1 MAREMKDSGVE
12 WIGYIPCPWETLPI
26 HSAFVER
33 REKVS
38 DIEWEPLSVTK
49 SGVVKQL
56 EHAAKSNNHNDR
68 KKVCIGDF
76 AINSRSDRKESC
88 GLSSMDGSVSLINT
102 VLIPNDSLY
111 SLEYVKYLL
120 KNYGFAEEFYR
131 WGTGIV
137 ADLWST
143 NFERMKNIKLPL
155 PPLSEQ
161 QKIADFLDEKVK
173 EIDNAIEKTKETI
186 ELYKK
191 YKQAIITEAV
201 TKGLDPNVEMKDSGI
216 EWVSRI
222 PHNWKTMRIANL
234 YFERSE
240 NGNDNLPIL
249 LVSINVGI
257 TDHEPDETEMVKKT
271 IRSEDKTKYK
281 VVHPNDL
288 VYNMMRAWQ
297 GAFGCARV
305 DGMVSPAY
313 VIVQPKCRIDSRYF
327 EALLRT
333 NEGKEEVNSFSYGV
347 ADFRKRLYWNKF
359 RNIKVPVP
367 PLEEQK
373 EISNFIDN
381 VTSKIDELIESKQA
395 LINKL
400 VQYKKSVIYEYVTGK
415 KEVK

>member
-12 WIGYIPCPWETLPI
+12 WIGYIPCSWETLPT
-26 HSAFVER
+26 HSAFTER

-38 DIEWEPLSVTK
+38 DTEWEPLSVTK

-56 EHAAKSNNHNDR
+56 EHAAKSDNHNDR

-88 GLSSMDGSVSLINT
+88 GLSSMNGSVSLINT
-102 VLIPNDSLY
+102 VLIANASLY
-111 SLEYVKYLL
+111 SSKYVKYLL

-216 EWVSRI
+216 EWIGKIPSHWEVLRI
-222 PHNWKTMRIANL
+222 KHVCTNRIEKALYNHKTDKYLGLENVIGFSNKIIITDSTYDDGYYDIYKTGDVLFNKLRPYLGKVIIAEDNGFCTGEFMRLYNFNGSNQFLRYWMINSFFLNEVNNSTYGAKMPRANPDFILNMPIYMPPFEEQIRIASFLNQKS
-234 YFERSE
+234 FE
-240 NGNDNLPIL
+240 I
-249 LVSINVGI
+249 
-257 TDHEPDETEMVKKT
+257 
-271 IRSEDKTKYK
+271 DKI
-281 VVHPNDL
+281 
-288 VYNMMRAWQ
+288 
-297 GAFGCARV
+297 
-305 DGMVSPAY
+305 
-313 VIVQPKCRIDSRYF
+313 IVAK
-327 EALLRT
+327 
-333 NEGKEEVNSFSYGV
+333 N
-347 ADFRKRLYWNKF
+347 
-359 RNIKVPVP
+359 
-367 PLEEQK
+367 
-373 EISNFIDN
+373 NFIN
-381 VTSKIDELIESKQA
+381 RLNIL
-395 LINKL
+395 
-400 VQYKKSVIYEYVTGK
+400 KKSLIYEYVTGK